1 MNLFGNMGKKIKG
14 YRSLIFR
21 FQAEKKISWGRGK
34 GEGQGINFLEVGE

>member
-21 FQAEKKISWGRGK
+21 FQAEKIHGDVEKVRDK
-34 GEGQGINFLEVGE
+34 GLIF